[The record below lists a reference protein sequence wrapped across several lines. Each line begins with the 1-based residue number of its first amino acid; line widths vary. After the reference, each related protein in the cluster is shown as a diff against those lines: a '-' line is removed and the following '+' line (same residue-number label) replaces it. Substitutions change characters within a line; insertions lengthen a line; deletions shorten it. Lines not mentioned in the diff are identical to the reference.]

1 MRVGAPGAH
10 GWGTSVL
17 LHGLALAGIVALA
30 RSDEPPPAMRWEVA
44 MVMPAAEAPVAAPE
58 PVSRPEPTP
67 PAPMARPSMPTPPEP
82 VAQVM
87 PQPVTQVV
95 AAPSQVAAPPV
106 VAQAAV
112 VAAPVAAR
120 LTEMAAP
127 APPRVVEAPPPKVAV
142 VAQPSPPDDEARKRW
157 YAGLRAKLAELKQ
170 YPLVARR
177 QGQEGV
183 VVLEAMVQPDGR
195 AEVVLKRG
203 CGHAAL
209 DRAAVKLFEEAA
221 AAMRTAM
228 AQNQPSRLE
237 IPVAYRL
244 DE

>member
-1 MRVGAPGAH
+1 
-10 GWGTSVL
+10 VL

-30 RSDEPPPAMRWEVA
+30 RSEEAPPAMRWEVA

-67 PAPMARPSMPTPPEP
+67 PAPMARPTMPTPPEP

-87 PQPVTQVV
+87 PQPVTRAV

-106 VAQAAV
+106 EAQAAV

-120 LTEMAAP
+120 LIEMAVP
-127 APPRVVEAPPPKVAV
+127 APPRVVEAPTPKVAV
-142 VAQPSPPDDEARKRW
+142 VVPPSPPDDEARKRW

-183 VVLEAMVQPDGR
+183 VVLKAIVQPDGSV
-195 AEVVLKRG
+195 EVMLKLG
-203 CGHAAL
+203 SGFAAL
-209 DRAAVKLFEEAA
+209 DRAAVKLFEDAA
-221 AAMRTAM
+221 SAMRTALVSE
-228 AQNQPSRLE
+228 QPLRLE